1 MPGSSA
7 LHQHVRP
14 GIVGSIGRACFR
26 HRRITVIAWILG
38 VAGLITLWTMF
49 GAPAQDNFTGNDPG
63 QTLLNQHFHQQSG
76 DTLTLAIHSTD
87 PIGSPAVRARVT
99 GALAPFARAPH
110 VTSVTSPYQAAGQIS
125 AHGHEAFAVV
135 QFGVPSTKISNAEA
149 LALMHD
155 ATSMS
160 GRGVNFYLGGDVVDL
175 AETPYGGP
183 TEGVGVLAAAIVL
196 LIAFGS
202 LLAMGLPVLT
212 AVLGIGAGL
221 SLIALLGHVFPAP
234 SFSPIVASMIGL
246 GVGVDYALFIVTRF
260 REALHDGQDPQ
271 NAAVTAMST
280 AGRTVVIAGTTVI
293 IGMLGLLVLRQS
305 LLNGV
310 AIAAAA
316 TVGMIL
322 LGSLTLL
329 PALLGFTGTRLAKPS
344 RLRLPRGLGGRP
356 ARTTAGQPARRPAA
370 ERWAGVIQRRPLL
383 AALLSAGLILLLAAP
398 ALSMKLSMPDES
410 SQARG
415 TMGYSSYA
423 TMARGFGPGFD
434 APLVVAAA
442 LPSPTAST
450 ARLARAIAATPGIAR
465 VTPARVSSD
474 GQAALMIAYPTTG
487 EQDAATNALVNRIR
501 TSVIPQATAGTG
513 IRAYLTGP
521 NAGNVSFAN
530 VVGQRLPW
538 LIGVVVALS
547 MLLLVVMFRSVTVA
561 VKAALMNLL
570 SISAAYGVLVAITQY
585 GWLGHLFG
593 FPEKMPVT
601 TWVPMFLFV
610 ILFGLSMDY
619 EVFLLSRIRES
630 YDATGDNAASVATGL
645 ARTARVITAA
655 AAIMVVV
662 FLSFVLGA
670 DVSVKQVGLGLA
682 VAVLIDATVVRM
694 VLVPAVMELLGA
706 ANWWLPRP
714 LARILPKTS
723 PGEGEPLADARALV
737 SATDAPTDG

>member
-1 MPGSSA
+1 MPGSSTA
-7 LHQHVRP
+7 LRPGGTPGTLRP
-14 GIVGSIGRACFR
+14 GILGTLGRACYR
-26 HRRITVIAWILG
+26 HRWLTLITWLVG
-38 VAGLITLWTMF
+38 VAALITLWTNF
-49 GAPAQDNFTGNDPG
+49 GAPAQNNFTGNDPG
-63 QTLLNQHFHQQSG
+63 QTLLNQHFHRQSG
-76 DTLTLAIHSTD
+76 DTLTLAIRSTAAID
-87 PIGSPAVRARVT
+87 SPAVKARVT
-99 GALAPFARAPH
+99 SALVPFTRAAH
-110 VTSVTSPYQAAGQIS
+110 VTAVGSPYQAPGQIS
-125 AHGHEAFAVV
+125 ADGHIAFATV
-135 QFGVPSTKISNAEA
+135 QFGVPGTSISNAEA
-149 LALMHD
+149 LSLMHD
-155 ATSMS
+155 ARAAS
-160 GRGVNFYLGGDVVDL
+160 GHGVTFALGGDVVDQ

-183 TEGVGVLAAAIVL
+183 TEGIGVLAAAIVL

-221 SLIALLGHVFPAP
+221 SLIALLGHIVPAP
-234 SFSPIVASMIGL
+234 SFSPIVAGMIGL
-246 GVGVDYALFIVTRF
+246 GVGVDYALFIVTRY
-260 REALHDGQDPQ
+260 REGLRGGRPPED
-271 NAAVTAMST
+271 AAVLAMRT
-280 AGRTVVIAGTTVI
+280 AGRTVLVAGTTVI
-293 IGMLGLLVLRQS
+293 IGMLGLLVLREP
-305 LLNGV
+305 LMNGV
-310 AIAAAA
+310 AVAAAA
-316 TVGMIL
+316 TVAMVL

-329 PALLGFTGTRLAKPS
+329 PALLGFTGSRLGKPS
-344 RLRLPRGLGGRP
+344 RLRLPRWLGGRRP
-356 ARTTAGQPARRPAA
+356 GAGQPANRPAA
-370 ERWAGVIQRRPLL
+370 ERWAALIQRRPAV
-383 AALLSAGLILLLAAP
+383 AAVLSAGLILALAAP
-398 ALSMKLSMPDES
+398 ALGMKLSMPDES

-415 TMGYSSYA
+415 TMGYASYA
-423 TMARGFGPGFD
+423 IMAKGFGPGFD
-434 APLVVAAA
+434 APLIVAAA

-450 ARLARAIAATPGIAR
+450 AGLRTAIAATPGIAR
-465 VTPARVSSD
+465 VTPAQVSHD
-474 GQAALMIAYPTTG
+474 GKAAMMIAYPRTG
-487 EQDAATNALVNRIR
+487 EQDAATNALVNQLRGHVLPR
-501 TSVIPQATAGTG
+501 ATAGTG

-530 VVGQRLPW
+530 LVGQRLPW

-547 MLLLVVMFRSVTVA
+547 MVLLLVMFRSVTVA

-570 SISAAYGVLVAITQY
+570 SISAAYGVLVLIAQD
-585 GWLGHLFG
+585 GWLGRLFG

-694 VLVPAVMELLGA
+694 VLVPAVMELLGR

-714 LARILPKTS
+714 LARILPGTAVTEAD
-723 PGEGEPLADARALV
+723 PAPEGAPVPVAAAR
-737 SATDAPTDG
+737 